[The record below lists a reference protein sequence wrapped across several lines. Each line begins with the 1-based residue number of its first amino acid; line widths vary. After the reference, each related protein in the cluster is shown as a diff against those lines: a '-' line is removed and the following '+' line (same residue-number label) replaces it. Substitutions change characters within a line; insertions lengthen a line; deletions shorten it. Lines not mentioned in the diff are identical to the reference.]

1 MVRQASLP
9 VLAPF
14 LAAVPC
20 LAAALLV
27 ITSHWPENFGNS
39 GDSLLQMYKE
49 GVSFIISD
57 YNILKIGLVQA
68 TVESSMFIFVYLW
81 TPTLSAVTTNTK
93 LDFASYNSLSS
104 GSIFGASWNNLL
116 DLHDLDNARL
126 VPLQAPDLLRPGA
139 GAGAGLCGAPLPAL
153 PSRGRTH
160 G

>member
-49 GVSFIISD
+49 GISIIISD
-57 YNILKIGLVQA
+57 YRILKIGLVQA

-81 TPTLSAVTTNTK
+81 TPTLSAVTIKTT
-93 LDFASYNSLSS
+93 LDVASLNNSSS
-104 GSIFGASWNNLL
+104 GSIFCASRNNLL

-139 GAGAGLCGAPLPAL
+139 GAGAGHCGAPLPAL
-153 PSRGRTH
+153 PPRGRTH